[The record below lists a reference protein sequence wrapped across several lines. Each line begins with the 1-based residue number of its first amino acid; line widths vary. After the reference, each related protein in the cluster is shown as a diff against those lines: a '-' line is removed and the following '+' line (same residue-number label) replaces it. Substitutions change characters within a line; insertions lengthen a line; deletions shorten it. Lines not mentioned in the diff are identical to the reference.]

1 MCRIYSYIYIL
12 LLIIYRRERW
22 ETNLKSNVQEKNVT
36 SPLVR
41 NSKAALNTSKSGKQ
55 VKSMW
60 DHSAEGTH
68 GMKGGRPDR
77 LSKPCAREDDPASSV
92 LKHFWC

>member
-1 MCRIYSYIYIL
+1 M
-12 LLIIYRRERW
+12 
-22 ETNLKSNVQEKNVT
+22 KSNVQEKNVT

-60 DHSAEGTH
+60 DHSAEGTQ
-68 GMKGGRPDR
+68 GMKGGQPTGSANPVTGKTAQSPPLLNR
-77 LSKPCAREDDPASSV
+77 LLMLSLHRKI
-92 LKHFWC
+92 KY